1 MDSLLLKW
9 VKENLNRL
17 FLQSPSFFKVWQKI
31 GVVLMLVFG
40 IPEALEEINKLFQL
54 DIWQYVPEPL
64 KLLANKT
71 FAAVGLTIRIMAS
84 LVITPTNTTPVT
96 KDGNEA
102 SANAKLPFTNR
113 Q

>member
-9 VKENLNRL
+9 VRESLNRL

-31 GVVLMLVFG
+31 GVALMLVFG

-54 DIWQYVPEPL
+54 DIWQYVPEPIRFF
-64 KLLANKT
+64 ANKT

-84 LVITPTNTTPVT
+84 LVITPTNPTPVT

-102 SANAKLPFTNR
+102 SSNAKLPFTNR
-113 Q
+113 K